1 MNKELFANL
10 TELDEVKLI
19 YETHIDKNNKKYIN
33 YTIIC
38 DVDNIVSKSS
48 LLLCKRIVAT
58 MSVIQELFSRHNI
71 MFSYTIKTA
80 TGFEQEFLNNKN
92 KIAKKLAETE
102 ILYSKDNYFEDLMEE
117 CKKYTKSKRA

>member
-10 TELDEVKLI
+10 TELEEVKLI

-80 TGFEQEFLNNKN
+80 T
-92 KIAKKLAETE
+92 KI
-102 ILYSKDNYFEDLMEE
+102 
-117 CKKYTKSKRA
+117 